1 MSDGPG
7 VIYRTPGKAPGVDHQ
22 QRLGASPWAAGPRL
36 RYMCTGG
43 KITLARRPAGLGAGK
58 KDGRG
63 GVPIWRLTMPA
74 SLGRLGK
81 NRITSEGG
89 RCVAQAVKN
98 STSIVEVG

>member
-1 MSDGPG
+1 MALGSLREPQE
-7 VIYRTPGKAPGVDHQ
+7 RPQALTTSRDHE
-22 QRLGASPWAAGPRL
+22 RSPWAAGPRL

-58 KDGRG
+58 KDGPG
-63 GVPIWRLTMPA
+63 GVPIRRLTAHA

-89 RCVAQAVKN
+89 KCVAQAVKN
-98 STSIVEVG
+98 STSIVDVG